1 MFGRIVALLASRH
14 YVVRGHSMRPALEVG
29 QRLLVSG
36 TADGSSRL
44 CRGDAAVV
52 RDPRGSDERYLK
64 RVVGLPGEEVR
75 IEDGLLFVN
84 GNRVEEPYLGGLPAS
99 VGLGETAWTLGPDEY
114 LVLGDDRV
122 RSTDSRE
129 FGPVGRDLILGKVW
143 FRYWPLSAW
152 GRIG

>member
-1 MFGRIVALLASRH
+1 M
-14 YVVRGHSMRPALEVG
+14 
-29 QRLLVSG
+29 
-36 TADGSSRL
+36 
-44 CRGDAAVV
+44 
-52 RDPRGSDERYLK
+52 
-64 RVVGLPGEEVR
+64 R

-84 GNRVEEPYLGGLPAS
+84 GDRVEEPYLGGLPAS
-99 VGLGETAWTLGPDEY
+99 VGLGETSWTLGPDEY
-114 LVLGDDRV
+114 VVLGDDRV